1 MKMKKKKSI
10 GTKLCV
16 FILCSMI
23 ILGVVLFLV
32 SYYLYEKNYL
42 KICNNQLKEVAE
54 MSAGML
60 DAGELEAYYQ
70 KGTQPDGLHEDFL
83 QFQNI
88 RSAMPELRYLYIYKP
103 MEDHFDYVYD
113 TWIQGENPK
122 DFNTCGDVY
131 EYSEWDM
138 ENLVPDI
145 KKGRSSSEIHIIASE
160 GYGRAMQVWAPV
172 LDSEGKTAFMV
183 EADMLIS
190 DVDASIMEYVKF
202 NALVFVICFV
212 LIAIISVYVTRN
224 MVAIPL
230 KKLTEYVE
238 SYEEGGF
245 HGEEYVRKSND
256 ELFRLA
262 NSFGNLNDKIN
273 QYIESLTKIMEEQKR
288 IGAELDLAA
297 RIQSSYLPEG
307 KNPFPD
313 RTEFEL
319 SASMD
324 PAKEVG
330 GDFYDFF
337 LMDEDRL
344 CMVIGDV
351 SGKGVGAALFMMVT
365 KTLINTQATVTDSPA
380 EILSIVNNRL
390 CENNETEMFA
400 SVWIGI
406 IDLKTGVVRGAN
418 AGHEYPALRR
428 ASGEFELFKKKHGL
442 VVGSMEGLR
451 FTEYEFTME
460 KGDILYVY
468 TDGVAEATNA
478 ENELYG
484 TDRMLSALNERK
496 DAPVEEI
503 LSHVRKDINGFV
515 KEAPQFDD
523 ITMMGIRYLG
533 EGEKLG

>member
-1 MKMKKKKSI
+1 MKKKKSI
-10 GTKLCV
+10 GTRLCV

-23 ILGVVLFLV
+23 VLGVVLFLV
-32 SYYLYEKNYL
+32 SYYLYDRNYL
-42 KICNNQLKEVAE
+42 KTCNDRLMEVAE
-54 MSAGML
+54 MSAGL
-60 DAGELEAYYQ
+60 LGEEELEDYLQTGEASE
-70 KGTQPDGLHEDFL
+70 GLRRDFEQL
-83 QFQNI
+83 RNI
-88 RSAMPELRYLYIYKP
+88 RSAMPGLKYLYVYKP
-103 MEDHFDYVYD
+103 MEDHFVYVYD
-113 TWIQGENPK
+113 TCIDGENPE
-122 DFNTCGDVY
+122 DYNQRGDIY
-131 EYSEWDM
+131 NYTEWDK
-138 ENLVPDI
+138 ENFVPDI
-145 KKGRSSSEIHIIASE
+145 EAGKASSEIHI
-160 GYGRAMQVWAPV
+160 
-172 LDSEGKTAFMV
+172 LDSEEYGRTLQAWVPILNPEGTTAFAV
-183 EADMLIS
+183 EADMMVS
-190 DVDASIMEYVKF
+190 DVDASIFEYIKLM
-202 NALVFVICFV
+202 ALVFAICFIIISV
-212 LIAIISVYVTRN
+212 ISVYVTRN

-245 HGEEYVRKSND
+245 RGQEYVRKSND

-273 QYIESLTKIMEEQKR
+273 QYIDSLTKIMEEQKR

-337 LMDEDRL
+337 LMDEDHL

-365 KTLINTQATVTDSPA
+365 KTLIHSQATSTDSPA
-380 EILSIVNNRL
+380 EILSVVNNRL

-400 SVWIGI
+400 SVWIGV

-442 VVGSMEGLR
+442 VIGSMEGLR

-460 KGDILYVY
+460 EGDILYVY

-496 DAPVEEI
+496 DASVEEI
-503 LSHVRKDINGFV
+503 LSHVLKNINGFV

-533 EGEKLG
+533 KGE